1 MAHIGQTL
9 SLDNLPAPDNFEPL
23 PPGNYGC
30 EVIQS
35 DVVDTKTGLGRQMKL
50 TLKVTEGEFEGRR
63 VWANIMVRHQNEMA
77 QRIGQQ
83 VIASLISAAGIGPID
98 DTEELH
104 GIPVVAKIAIETD
117 KSGQYEPRNVV
128 KGFLPHGSTSAT
140 PTLARAA
147 SVAADANTAAKPSW
161 MRK

>member
-1 MAHIGQTL
+1 MAHIGETL
-9 SLDNLPAPDNFEPL
+9 SLDTLPQPDNFEPL
-23 PPGNYGC
+23 PAGNYVV
-30 EVIQS
+30 EVIES

-50 TLKVTEGEFEGRR
+50 TLKVVDGELEGRR

-104 GIPVVAKIAIETD
+104 GIPVIAKVAIETD
-117 KSGQYEPRNVV
+117 KTGQYEPRNVV
-128 KGFLPHGSTSAT
+128 KGFLAYGT
-140 PTLARAA
+140 PTPKPVAQTKAA
-147 SVAADANTAAKPSW
+147 PPAKAQGAQPW
-161 MRK
+161 LRK